1 MLLMYKIWL
10 EIPYTTENNKD
21 NTRVV
26 KSIINNIQTY
36 LLSTTEIKKHTYRV
50 LQLVIRAYFFL
61 KTNLIEAII
70 EYALPNIIN
79 LPKV

>member
-1 MLLMYKIWL
+1 M
-10 EIPYTTENNKD
+10 
-21 NTRVV
+21 V

-50 LQLVIRAYFFL
+50 LQLVIRAYVFL

-70 EYALPNIIN
+70 EFALPNIIN
-79 LPKV
+79 RGFTEIGYVPISRVIFKFNR